1 MAFRKPALD
10 GAEVRHSFYLV
21 SHPRPVM
28 PIPSTSY
35 GGHDYPT
42 TGVRAQ
48 RTKVLRYADQRPQ
61 VTLNNTALTAARMQQ
76 MSTFVEQED
85 ALLGVLTVRETVTYA
100 LRLQ

>member
-10 GAEVRHSFYLV
+10 GAEVCHSFYLV
-21 SHPRPVM
+21 SHPRPIM

-35 GGHDYPT
+35 GGPT
-42 TGVRAQ
+42 MRARAQ
-48 RTKVLRYADQRPQ
+48 RTTILQCADRRPQ

>member
-21 SHPRPVM
+21 SHPRPIT

-35 GGHDYPT
+35 GGHDYPATRART
-42 TGVRAQ
+42 TI
-48 RTKVLRYADQRPQ
+48 LRYADRRPQ